1 MDFCCRMPRI
11 SPLICC
17 CCCYSLTK
25 HLTRLFYILNIS
37 YGKVN
42 LRNES
47 IQVRKVAL
55 LIRATTNQLKSRMLP
70 RWVYWGLFLESLEKF
85 SGPKS
90 QLSNYNPLVLKSWCL
105 NITFLKDC
113 EVWWLR
119 TSALRRYKG
128 NRGTRNRPEK
138 IPDSWETGAWWERK
152 TAKHRE
158 NSGSE
163 VEKSESND
171 HTGERC
177 RMLCRER

>member
-1 MDFCCRMPRI
+1 
-11 SPLICC
+11 
-17 CCCYSLTK
+17 
-25 HLTRLFYILNIS
+25 
-37 YGKVN
+37 
-42 LRNES
+42 
-47 IQVRKVAL
+47 
-55 LIRATTNQLKSRMLP
+55 MLP

-152 TAKHRE
+152 TAKTQGKLLEWSRE
-158 NSGSE
+158 VGI
-163 VEKSESND
+163 
-171 HTGERC
+171 ERSD
-177 RMLCRER
+177 RRKVRDVVSRKVKILYMDTALIMLCFSWLDFCRNGIENVNYEKVSWFYDK